1 MIVPQEVDTW
11 IEQPLVLDSIDAKS
25 LHFAG
30 QDLQSR
36 MSKADPFALLL
47 DYTKTMMAFLL
58 FVPRPQRIALV
69 GLGGGSLAK
78 FCHRELPH
86 TIIDVVEINRHVVAL
101 RDEFRIPPDDTRFRI
116 HLDDGARFIAQT
128 THHYDAILLDG
139 YTQDGIPAALASH
152 KFYRDCRQ
160 ALAPDGVMVS
170 NLHGPEVESH
180 LAKIRRAFRDQVIC
194 FDEATCTNKTVL
206 ASNCADASVLKPE
219 HPDAALLESGALRTL
234 LPSLLLRCASLSWPT
249 RRRVA
254 RL

>member
-36 MSKADPFALLL
+36 MSKADPFALTL

-58 FVPRPQRIALV
+58 FAPRPQRIALI

-86 TIIDVVEINRHVVAL
+86 TIIDVIEINRHVVAL

-116 HLDDGARFIAQT
+116 HLDDGARFIAQA

-139 YTQDGIPAALASH
+139 YTQDGIPAPLASH

-170 NLHGPEVESH
+170 NLHGPEVATH
-180 LAKIRRAFRDQVIC
+180 VARIHRAFRDQVVS
-194 FDEATCTNKTVL
+194 FEEATCTNRTLL
-206 ASNCADASVLKPE
+206 AFNCADAARLQPLQVAPS
-219 HPDAALLESGALRTL
+219 LLASNALRTL
-234 LPSLLLRCASLSWPT
+234 LPTLLARSTALNWPK
-249 RRRVA
+249 RKRVA
-254 RL
+254 RM